1 MSAGPEALVYV
12 LLAPSST
19 LSLQASDICDEKSE
33 IIDQLVVGCLSN
45 LLLGSLSP
53 LLPVTFGC
61 KVDSRA

>member
-33 IIDQLVVGCLSN
+33 IIDQLGDG
-45 LLLGSLSP
+45 LL
-53 LLPVTFGC
+53 VAQT
-61 KVDSRA
+61 KVAGNYYLRIQGEQIL